1 MSIFSKLLPSRVR
14 FYIREFHAIRD
25 RALRS
30 EAALMHAEAAIDVIL
45 GVPTDYQALAFNGQ
59 KRRQTIFADLLSALD
74 ARLIVETGTYTGI
87 TTGYM
92 ASTSGLPV
100 ISSEVN
106 PRFYQVA
113 RLRLKDFSG
122 VRIENVDSR
131 QLLRKLAADR
141 VNTETPTFFYLD
153 AHWYGD
159 FPLREEIELIAENWP
174 EFMILIDDFRVTG
187 DDGYGFDDYGGGES
201 LTVDY
206 IRGVVSK
213 YDLAVFFPAARS
225 SEETGHRRGCVT
237 LAPKVLACKLE
248 GLKSVRRG
256 SA

>member
-1 MSIFSKLLPSRVR
+1 MSIFSKLIPSPVR
-14 FYIREFHAIRD
+14 FYIREFHATRD

-30 EAALMHAEAAIDVIL
+30 EATLIHAEAAIDVLL
-45 GVPTDYQALAFNGQ
+45 GVPTDYEALAFNGQ
-59 KRRQTIFADLLSALD
+59 KRRQAIFADLLSTLD

-92 ASTSGLPV
+92 ATISGLPV

-106 PRFYQVA
+106 PRFYHVA

-122 VRIENVDSR
+122 VKLENVDSR
-131 QLLRKLAADR
+131 QLLQKLAAEP
-141 VNTETPTFFYLD
+141 VTTQAPTFFYLD

-159 FPLREEIELIAENWP
+159 FPLREEIELIAENWR
-174 EFMILIDDFRVTG
+174 EFVIMIDDFQAPG
-187 DDGYGFDDYGGGES
+187 DDGYGFDDYGGGEA
-201 LTVDY
+201 LTLDY
-206 IRGVVSK
+206 IQGSVSK
-213 YDLAVFFPAARS
+213 YHLAVFFPSARS
-225 SEETGHRRGCVT
+225 SEETGHRRGCVV
-237 LAPKVLACKLE
+237 LVGEASASKVE